1 MGLELTVVL
10 TGTILIIFLYLYLR
24 IVYECIR
31 KVHITKIQQP
41 NKKSLTA
48 AVAAATNKT
57 CDLNKISPISVT
69 KTTMTAPPTTTTQ
82 TMTMTLKQAPG
93 PLPWPVLGNLALLGQ
108 YAVPFQGFTELAK
121 QFGDVYSL
129 TLGTTRCL
137 VVNNLELIREVLN
150 QNGKYFGGRPDFLR
164 FHKLFGGNR
173 NNSLALCDWSQ
184 LQQKRR
190 NLARKHCSPRDAS
203 AYYSKMSEVGCFE
216 IEEFM
221 ARLEQIIIPGQDYQ
235 FKPLIQQ
242 TCANLF
248 IKYMCSIRFD
258 YDDVKFQGIVRSF
271 DEIFWEIN
279 QGYAVDF
286 LPWLVP
292 FYSGHMKKIVNWSTM
307 IRKFILERIINERER
322 HIDVDK
328 PEVDFTDALLKV
340 LAEDGDVERETII
353 FMLEDF
359 IGGHSAV
366 GNLVTLALAY
376 ILRNPEVAEKIQNEV
391 DSIAGS
397 ENRRVTMMDMENMP
411 YTVATIYE
419 VLRYCSSPIVPH
431 VATEDV
437 AIAGYGV
444 TKGTI
449 VFVNNYELNTSE
461 RYWNQPEKFLPERF
475 IEPVSQSQAKPN
487 QTSNQV
493 PKYQIRKNIPH
504 FLPFSI
510 GKRTCI
516 GQNLVKGFGFVM
528 VANILQKYDISCSDV
543 NSIKTYPACVA
554 VPPDTYSMCLTPRK
568 NR

>member
-1 MGLELTVVL
+1 MGFLLTVVL
-10 TGTILIIFLYLYLR
+10 TGTILVIFLYLYLR
-24 IVYECIR
+24 LVYECIR

-41 NKKSLTA
+41 NKKSLNIA
-48 AVAAATNKT
+48 NKT
-57 CDLNKISPISVT
+57 IIDLHNNKVPSVT
-69 KTTMTAPPTTTTQ
+69 TKTMV
-82 TMTMTLKQAPG
+82 LKQAPG
-93 PLPWPVLGNLALLGQ
+93 PMPWPILGNLALLGQ
-108 YAVPFQGFTELAK
+108 YEVPFQGFTELAK
-121 QFGDVYSL
+121 QFGDVYTL

-216 IEEFM
+216 MEEFM
-221 ARLEQIIIPGQDYQ
+221 GRLEKIIVPGEDYQ
-235 FKPLIQQ
+235 LKPLIQQ

-258 YDDVKFQGIVRSF
+258 YDDEKFQGIVRSF

-322 HIDVDK
+322 HIDVDQ

-376 ILRNPEVAEKIQNEV
+376 ILRNPEVARKIQNEV
-391 DSIAGS
+391 DLIAGS
-397 ENRRVTMMDMENMP
+397 ENRKVTLMDMENMP
-411 YTVATIYE
+411 YTVATIFE

-461 RYWNQPEKFLPERF
+461 RYWNEPEKFLPERF
-475 IEPVSQSQAKPN
+475 IEPVPVQSHQSK
-487 QTSNQV
+487 TNQV
-493 PKYQIRKNIPH
+493 SNNEMPIKYQLRKNIPH

-528 VANILQKYDISCSDV
+528 IANILQKYDISCRDV
-543 NSIKTYPACVA
+543 NSIRTYPACVA
-554 VPPDTYSMCLTPRK
+554 VPPDTFSMCLTPRVIVK
-568 NR
+568 